1 MSKKKDDNFDKLYMW
16 FFCPW
21 SKTNA
26 QKVVIIFPTAYG
38 STKDDIRSEKGA
50 LGDKLKPLCSGNA
63 TARQH
68 TEGQANTGTRKV

>member
-1 MSKKKDDNFDKLYMW
+1 MW

-26 QKVVIIFPTAYG
+26 QKVVIIFQAAYG
-38 STKDDIRSEKGA
+38 STKYDVKSETGA
-50 LGDKLKPLCSGNA
+50 LADKLKPPCSGNT

-68 TEGQANTGTRKV
+68 TEGQANTGTRRVKGHSYIPYSS